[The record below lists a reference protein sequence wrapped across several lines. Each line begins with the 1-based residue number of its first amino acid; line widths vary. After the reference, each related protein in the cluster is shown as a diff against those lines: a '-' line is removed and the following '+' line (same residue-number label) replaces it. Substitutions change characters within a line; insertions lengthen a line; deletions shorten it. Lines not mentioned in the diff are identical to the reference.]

1 MDVEDDDVEAAERE
15 KRGMLHH
22 SKEPCVH
29 ADGGGDPREGEEEEE
44 KEEGKRITSRAP
56 RVVPNVEVEVLPEEL
71 EAVRE
76 GSEQDVDSKKGSN
89 AASKAATYSQ
99 LERPRVSESKAY
111 RLDGTLKELGEDDGA
126 VLDNGTGDAGR
137 GHGGRETVACERARP
152 AAARPCDLGGKR

>member
-1 MDVEDDDVEAAERE
+1 
-15 KRGMLHH
+15 L
-22 SKEPCVH
+22 
-29 ADGGGDPREGEEEEE
+29 GDQ
-44 KEEGKRITSRAP
+44 SRAP